1 MKLVEIVKS
10 KLDNTLKY
18 IFKSEDDL
26 IFEFSYIDKND
37 GKDIM
42 CLPSQ
47 SMCNLA
53 CKFCHTTDYIGKIHV
68 RNITRFEIYE
78 GVKYIIDDLN
88 LVENQRTL
96 LISFMGCGEPIIN
109 WDEITLVMKRLKRLE
124 EEGMKYVRFAIAT
137 SIPSKNWIN
146 FYNMTWAIKEFELPV
161 KLHLSLH
168 YTTEHIRRKWMPS
181 SLDIMS
187 SLSCVDFYRKV
198 TGNPVEIH
206 YTLIDG
212 VNDTEQDAMLL
223 RVLLRD
229 KMFNVKFL
237 YFNEKPTLEYHAS
250 KVEKMK
256 MFDKY
261 LSKYNIDTEYYVP
274 PGLDVGASCGQFL
287 MGHYENNKITT
298 NASDNGDAV

>member
-18 IFKSEDDL
+18 IFRSEDDL

-53 CKFCHTTDYIGKIHV
+53 CKFCHTTDYIGKIRM
-68 RNITRFEIYE
+68 RNITWEEILI
-78 GVKYIIDDLN
+78 GVKYIIDDLHIRSN
-88 LVENQRTL
+88 SRTL
-96 LISFMGCGEPIIN
+96 LVSFMGCGEPILN
-109 WDEITLVMKRLKRLE
+109 YENITIAMSKLKDLE
-124 EEGMKYVRFAIAT
+124 KDGIPYVRFAIAT
-137 SIPSKNWIN
+137 SIPAKGWLN
-146 FYNMTWAIKEFELPV
+146 FYKMTRDIKKFDIPV
-161 KLHLSLH
+161 KVHLSLH
-168 YTTEHIRRKWMPS
+168 YTTEPIRRKWMPS

-187 SLSCVDFYRKV
+187 SLSCVDFYRKL

-287 MGHYENNKITT
+287 MGHYEKNKITSKT
-298 NASDNGDAV
+298 PDNGDAV